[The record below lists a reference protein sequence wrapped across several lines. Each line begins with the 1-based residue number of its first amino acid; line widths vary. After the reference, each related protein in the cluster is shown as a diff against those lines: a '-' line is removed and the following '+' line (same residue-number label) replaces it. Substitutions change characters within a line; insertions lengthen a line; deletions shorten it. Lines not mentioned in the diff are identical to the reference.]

1 MEVSM
6 EWGVVWSGVSMECGD
21 SMDCGDSMEWG

>member
-1 MEVSM
+1 M

-21 SMDCGDSMEWG
+21 SVGIVWSGGSMEWR